1 MVELGNF
8 KRTKITEIL
17 KHVFRD
23 REIIIRSAGKIS
35 YFTLKSWLLVCL
47 LFVGVGGAGWV
58 GYSSVDYVRLA
69 SQISDKNKA
78 ILERTKFLQ
87 PTFRSGVGI

>member
-23 REIIIRSAGKIS
+23 REIIIRSAGKIT
-35 YFTLKSWLLVCL
+35 YFSLKSWVLIVLLL
-47 LFVGVGGAGWV
+47 AGVTTTGWV
-58 GYSSVDYVRLA
+58 AYSSVDYIRLA
-69 SQISDKNKA
+69 SQVSD
-78 ILERTKFLQ
+78 
-87 PTFRSGVGI
+87 